1 MTSLVH
7 NMTLNDCAITIEFDW
22 YGDDEP
28 HWDTMVVSAAL
39 PDALIPEMFSVVK
52 VNDLLSD
59 GDWVKITQELYWN
72 EREIRTEKDWL

>member
-28 HWDTMVVSAAL
+28 HWDTMVVSALL
-39 PDALIPEMFSVVK
+39 PSVDTPEAKYCVK
-52 VNDLLSD
+52 INDVLSD
-59 GDWVKITQELYWN
+59 GDWVKITQDLYWN
-72 EREIRTEKDWL
+72 EREIRTEKDCL